1 MTTSPS
7 LQADNLGAPAR
18 ATRRPSGGFGL
29 ASLTALYTLTLRQHL
44 HGKRWFILG
53 ALFLLPAVLAAVVRL
68 GAPDVPGSALEFL
81 FVFLL
86 IPQALLP
93 LLALLYGTGIVQDEQ
108 EEQTFTY
115 LLMRPIPKWVI
126 YIVKMLATVTTSV
139 VLVAVFTALTYV
151 VIFAGADTDVEHIP
165 LRCFKAIC
173 FHSLSVLA
181 YCSLFGL
188 LSLFTRRALVLGF
201 LYATIVEGLLGNLP
215 FGIRL
220 LTIIYYARIAAYRS
234 MTFLVAEHNGVKAD
248 FAADAWQLDLK
259 NDPNLIEH
267 PTLRMC
273 LLVLLVGS
281 FLATVLGAYLCYQ
294 REFHVKTPE
303 GS

>member
-7 LQADNLGAPAR
+7 LEADNVRVRAP
-18 ATRRPSGGFGL
+18 ATRRPTGGFRL

-53 ALFLLPAVLAAVVRL
+53 ALFLLPATLVAVVRL
-68 GAPDVPGSALEFL
+68 TAPDAPGSVLEFL
-81 FVFLL
+81 IVFLL

-93 LLALLYGTGIVQDEQ
+93 LVALLYGTGIVQDEQ

-126 YIVKMLATVTTSV
+126 YVVKMLATMTTSV
-139 VLVAVFTALTYV
+139 VLATVFTALTYG
-151 VIFAGADTDVEHIP
+151 VIFVGADTDVENIP

-173 FHSLSVLA
+173 FHALAVVA

-188 LSLFTRRALVLGF
+188 MSLFTRRALVLGF
-201 LYATIVEGLLGNLP
+201 LYVTIVEGLLGNLP

-234 MTFLVAEHNGVKAD
+234 MPFLFTERHGHKVDMAAETWH
-248 FAADAWQLDLK
+248 LDII
-259 NDPNLIEH
+259 NDPNLTEH
-267 PTLRMC
+267 PTLRTC

-281 FLATVLGAYLCYQ
+281 FLATALGAYLCSR

-303 GS
+303 GG